1 MSDTLLQPTLQRL
14 SVLRDKL
21 LDLHKILLETERTT
35 YEQVRGRVSRGELLQ
50 LLISDEQFAWL
61 RNISML
67 VVEIDETLH
76 ADEPVTLD
84 DAQSLLD
91 STRTLLTPAED
102 GNTFE
107 KKYYHAIQREPDV
120 ALANAEITQ
129 ILAQK

>member
-21 LDLHKILLETERTT
+21 LDLHKILLDTERTT

-107 KKYYHAIQREPDV
+107 KKYYNAIQREPDV

>member
-21 LDLHKILLETERTT
+21 LDLHKILLETERRT

-91 STRTLLTPAED
+91 SARTLLAPAED

-107 KKYYHAIQREPDV
+107 KKYYNALQGEPDV
-120 ALANAEITQ
+120 ALAHAEITQ

>member
-1 MSDTLLQPTLQRL
+1 MSDNLLQPTLQRL
-14 SVLRDKL
+14 SLLRGKL
-21 LDLHKILLETERTT
+21 LDLHKILLDAERTT

-50 LLISDEQFAWL
+50 LLISNEQFAWL

-67 VVEIDETLH
+67 VVEIDEALN
-76 ADEPVTLD
+76 ADEPITLE

-91 STRTLLTPAED
+91 SARQLLTPAED

-107 KKYYHAIQREPDV
+107 KKYYDSLQSEPDV
-120 ALANAEITQ
+120 ALAHAEITQ

>member
-1 MSDTLLQPTLQRL
+1 M
-14 SVLRDKL
+14 L
-21 LDLHKILLETERTT
+21 LDTERTT

-107 KKYYHAIQREPDV
+107 KKYYNAIQREPDV

>member
-1 MSDTLLQPTLQRL
+1 MSDTVLQPTLQRL
-14 SVLRDKL
+14 SLLRNKL
-21 LDLHKILLETERTT
+21 LDLHKILLDAERAN

-76 ADEPVTLD
+76 ADEPVTLE
-84 DAQSLLD
+84 DARSLLD
-91 STRTLLTPAED
+91 SARQLLTPVED

-107 KKYYHAIQREPDV
+107 QKYYNALQGEPDV
-120 ALANAEITQ
+120 ALAHAEIGQ
-129 ILAQK
+129 ILARE

>member
-1 MSDTLLQPTLQRL
+1 MSDTVLQPTLQRL
-14 SVLRDKL
+14 SLLRNKL
-21 LDLHKILLETERTT
+21 LDLHKILLDAERAN

-76 ADEPVTLD
+76 ADEPITLE
-84 DAQSLLD
+84 DARSLLD
-91 STRTLLTPAED
+91 SARKLLTPVED

-107 KKYYHAIQREPDV
+107 QKYYSALQGEPDV
-120 ALANAEITQ
+120 ALAHAEIGQ

>member
-21 LDLHKILLETERTT
+21 LDLHKILLDTERAA

-76 ADEPVTLD
+76 ADEPIALE
-84 DAQSLLD
+84 DAQSLLE
-91 STRTLLTPAED
+91 SARKLLTPVED

-107 KKYYHAIQREPDV
+107 KKYYAALQREPDV
-120 ALANAEITQ
+120 ALAHAQITQ